1 MNALPAADEAFKI
14 EWQQL
19 GFCRARSVGRAKVKA
34 LVATVQRN
42 ACVTRESLF
51 LRHSSPQ
58 HTCCGLVFYSIMF
71 LDLYKKIEIGHIEKS
86 LSEKRKIITIHYTIE
101 V

>member
-1 MNALPAADEAFKI
+1 MPSEVR
-14 EWQQL
+14 
-19 GFCRARSVGRAKVKA
+19 RASEG
-34 LVATVQRN
+34 
-42 ACVTRESLF
+42 ESLSCNGATKHVSVPRRSLL

-58 HTCCGLVFYSIMF
+58 HTCCGLVFYSNMF
-71 LDLYKKIEIGHIEKS
+71 LDLFMKIEIGHIEKS